1 MSWRRNLVPRAALS
15 LFILSLFLFPIQLY
29 EHFEAHITG
38 SISGAV
44 IEGEWLLVVLN
55 IFAFT
60 LFLVPLSFRRKVDW
74 KGFGLVGAFFVSL
87 FVEMYGIPFTI
98 LLASKYLGIGSDPHL
113 HFAMSLSIGGI
124 DFGLTL
130 PMVYGAIL
138 MIVGT
143 VLIIVGWITLFQ
155 GVKKGVLVTHGIYSF
170 SRHPQYLGFIM
181 VVMGWV
187 LGWPTII
194 TLILGPV
201 LAGWYV
207 RTCFV
212 EEREME
218 RIAHYADYRNMVPF
232 LI

>member
-1 MSWRRNLVPRAALS
+1 MSWIPRTVLS

-38 SISGAV
+38 SISSTM
-44 IEGEWLLVVLN
+44 IEGNWLLVALN
-55 IFAFT
+55 ILAFT
-60 LFLVPLSFRRKVDW
+60 LFLVPLSFRKKADW

-87 FVEMYGIPFTI
+87 FVEMYGIPLTV
-98 LLASKYLGIGSDPHL
+98 LLASKYLGGGSDPSL
-113 HFAMSLSIGGI
+113 HYAMTFDIGGI
-124 DFGLTL
+124 GFGLTL
-130 PMVYGAIL
+130 PMVYGAVM

-143 VLIIVGWITLFQ
+143 VLIMVGWITLFR

-187 LGWPTII
+187 LGWPTIV
-194 TLILGPV
+194 TVVLGPV
-201 LAGWYV
+201 LAAWYV
-207 RTCFV
+207 RTCII
-212 EEREME
+212 EEREMQKLAPYSE
-218 RIAHYADYRNMVPF
+218 YMKKAPF